1 MINVLQVSI
10 VIRQNY
16 FAVCTPNLCSK
27 TWRVWWH
34 LHIIHI

>member
-27 TWRVWWH
+27 T
-34 LHIIHI
+34 